1 MAYTLRTGVPRVSH
15 GQCYA
20 RVLRSCTCG
29 GMITFIELAHMVDG
43 TAACVVVAL
52 AVMVDVGVGG
62 DDNVHGTC
70 THRVTSDDVKQ
81 HIR

>member
-1 MAYTLRTGVPRVSH
+1 
-15 GQCYA
+15 
-20 RVLRSCTCG
+20 
-29 GMITFIELAHMVDG
+29 MITFIELAHMVDG

-70 THRVTSDDVKQ
+70 THSDV
-81 HIR
+81 R